1 MDDSIEHRRE
11 RYMPAVETRPGLRRG
26 TIFLALGAA
35 LAASAWIVRQRTL
48 KAEREHPPVG
58 RFMEVDGVRLHY
70 VERGQ
75 GQALLLLHGDGG
87 MIQDFEVSGLLDEA
101 AQNYRVIV
109 FDRPGYGY
117 SERPRNT
124 VWTPQAQARL
134 LHHALQQLNI
144 ERPIVLGHSWGTLVA
159 LSLALDFPEDVSSL
173 VLLSGYYYPTAR
185 MDVPLLSLLSIPI
198 VGDLLRYT
206 VLPLDVRMFWPA
218 LIRWLFSPADVPRGF
233 SKNFPTWMCLRP
245 SQMRA
250 SLAETAL
257 LLPAVFSLSRHYH
270 EIDMPVIMVA
280 GADDKHVHT
289 RIHSERLHGEL
300 PQSELY
306 EVRGAG
312 HMIHHSAPRQV
323 MNAIDRAAQAG
334 RIAMQSMVQSQS
346 LREIGSNI

>member
-1 MDDSIEHRRE
+1 MDDSIERRE
-11 RYMPAVETRPGLRRG
+11 EQYAPAVETRSGLRRG
-26 TIFLALGAA
+26 TVFVALGAA

-48 KAEREHPPVG
+48 KAEREHPPIG
-58 RFMEVDGVRLHY
+58 RFIEVDGVRLHY

-75 GQALLLLHGDGG
+75 GQPLLLLHGDGG
-87 MIQDFEVSGLLDEA
+87 MIQDFDVSGLIDDA

-134 LHHALQQLNI
+134 LHHALLQLNI

-185 MDVPLLSLLSIPI
+185 IDVPLLSLLATPI
-198 VGDLLRYT
+198 VGDVLRYT
-206 VLPLDVRMFWPA
+206 VLPLDIRMLWPA
-218 LIRWLFSPADVPRGF
+218 LVRWVFSPAKVPQRF
-233 SKNFPTWMCLRP
+233 SKNFPAWMCLRP
-245 SQMRA
+245 SQIRA
-250 SLAETAL
+250 SIAETVL
-257 LLPAVFSLSRHYH
+257 LLPAVFSLSKRYR
-270 EIDMPVIMVA
+270 ELAMPVIMVA
-280 GADDKHVHT
+280 GANDRHVNT
-289 RIHSERLHGEL
+289 RTHSEHLHSEL

-312 HMIHHSAPRQV
+312 HMIHHVAPRQV
-323 MNAIDRAAQAG
+323 MKAIDRAAQAS
-334 RIAMQSMVQSQS
+334 RNAIRPIAQS
-346 LREIGSNI
+346 LGESRPA